1 LERTLSQPATYDDYT
16 AATFPVENV
25 GGNEV
30 TNYSDSISMDAKPV
44 AISRSKYAN
53 DLHSVRLGQGKIHS
67 CFILDG
73 TVNIDGRILEKG
85 DFYRVSD
92 GVDYS
97 IETKN
102 ADVFIIENQA
112 QLAYKS
118 YYEMVGAR

>member
-1 LERTLSQPATYDDYT
+1 
-16 AATFPVENV
+16 
-25 GGNEV
+25 
-30 TNYSDSISMDAKPV
+30 
-44 AISRSKYAN
+44 
-53 DLHSVRLGQGKIHS
+53 
-67 CFILDG
+67 
-73 TVNIDGRILEKG
+73 VNIDGRILEKG